1 MISKEEQKDILADWK
16 TQKFIV
22 ADRTEHGY
30 DSIIII
36 LCDIWYWTEH
46 IDDLIVWC
54 QKHNAITAGM
64 TVELRTQEQLT
75 MFLLRWG

>member
-22 ADRTEHGY
+22 ADRTDHGY
-30 DSIIII
+30 NNIIII

-54 QKHNAITAGM
+54 QKHDAKQAGM